1 MGVGINEVSQ
11 EMADESGLAT
21 PAGALINQV
30 IEGSPAEQ
38 AGFMAG
44 DIIVRFN
51 GNDII
56 SSGDLPFHVGLTAPE
71 SSAEV
76 QVIREGAPMSLSMMV
91 GKLASGN
98 PQTLSSNQ
106 DNNNSLGLL
115 ITELDRD
122 EDASGVMVINVTN
135 DVGSEADFQSGDILI
150 SINGQS
156 TASVSAFTETVESL
170 PQNQALPALI
180 ERNGRQLFLTV
191 RIPD

>member
-1 MGVGINEVSQ
+1 
-11 EMADESGLAT
+11 SGA
-21 PAGALINQV
+21 
-30 IEGSPAEQ
+30 
-38 AGFMAG
+38 
-44 DIIVRFN
+44 
-51 GNDII
+51 
-56 SSGDLPFHVGLTAPE
+56 LPFHVGLTAPE